1 MGISGSRDGRKPW
14 RFLLL
19 LAAGLPG
26 AVALGPSG
34 AGAGGEPQAYVAL
47 ATAAGARLSWIVP
60 GQFAVEEVADGG
72 GPIAQSRLDAGSSES
87 FASLPY
93 PGGTAVAYQGLF
105 SVATGISSPFAY
117 PFFVQATNPG
127 APEADMTDPSGAY
140 RLHAAAAGPATG
152 AVARFRPGAP
162 EALISGAE
170 ATTSIAVNGPTV
182 TSTAQSLSEAISLAG
197 GALRIG
203 SVRSRSVTTYTD
215 GAGAPETKTSLVV
228 DGLAA
233 GGTRFG
239 VGPDGFVILGQPVPS
254 TGNEA
259 QAVLDQILGPAG
271 LSLRFVQAQ
280 PLPGGGQAAALEIVS
295 RQPQPQFPS
304 STISLRLG
312 GASSAVSLGEGPLP
326 APVVEAPDAGGV
338 TPPPGGP
345 ATSGRDGPTG
355 GDGPTGTPL
364 ASPIAATPGVAAPAA
379 AISSGWSGT
388 PPASAGPPSA
398 FPTPGGAGEQSAT
411 MPDAGAPLGSVQAS
425 PSANGA
431 TELAVQPIVRPR
443 EIGAARLVY
452 GLVGG
457 GAALLLLLGGAITRR
472 GRAAWLDA

>member
-1 MGISGSRDGRKPW
+1 
-14 RFLLL
+14 
-19 LAAGLPG
+19 
-26 AVALGPSG
+26 V
-34 AGAGGEPQAYVAL
+34 
-47 ATAAGARLSWIVP
+47 SWIVP

-127 APEADMTDPSGAY
+127 APKADMSDPSGTY
-140 RLHAAAAGPATG
+140 GLHAEAAGPSTTA
-152 AVARFRPGAP
+152 AARFRPGAP
-162 EALISGAE
+162 EAAISGGE
-170 ATTSIAVNGPTV
+170 ATTAIVVDGTTV
-182 TSTAQSLSEAISLAG
+182 TSSAESLSEAISLGG

-203 SVRSRSVTTYTD
+203 SVHSRSVTTYTD
-215 GAGAPETKTSLVV
+215 GGAAPETKTSLVV
-228 DGLAA
+228 DGLTA

-239 VGPDGFVILGQPVPS
+239 VGPDGFVVLGQPVPAA
-254 TGNEA
+254 GKEA

-280 PLPGGGQAAALEIVS
+280 ALPGGGQAAALEIVS

-326 APVVEAPDAGGV
+326 VPVADVPEAGTV
-338 TPPPGGP
+338 TPPPNGDIPPGGDDP
-345 ATSGRDGPTG
+345 ADVPAASSTAAAADPGSVGPTPSAG
-355 GDGPTGTPL
+355 SFRASTSALPPGAVSL
-364 ASPIAATPGVAAPAA
+364 APDAFG
-379 AISSGWSGT
+379 
-388 PPASAGPPSA
+388 PPAEG
-398 FPTPGGAGEQSAT
+398 
-411 MPDAGAPLGSVQAS
+411 PLGSDAS
-425 PSANGA
+425 VGSLPASGSGAGA

-443 EIGAARLVY
+443 KIGAARLIY
-452 GLVGG
+452 GLVGA
-457 GAALLLLLGGAITRR
+457 GAALLLVLGGAITKR
-472 GRAAWLDA
+472 GRTAWLDA